1 LLAGF
6 IVGTQVRWQSGG
18 TCMAHSAFQSFARIS
33 AMLTKLK
40 SISRLLQSSPVMTTD
55 MEENGHSGPRT
66 YACACIAD
74 LIAQR
79 ACPASLRFN
88 SQ

>member
-1 LLAGF
+1 
-6 IVGTQVRWQSGG
+6 
-18 TCMAHSAFQSFARIS
+18 
-33 AMLTKLK
+33 MLTKLK